1 VLTNKNSPLVKL
13 GQGVLQDDLSA
24 SFYDLDDMHI
34 LNLKIVEDIKFQIG
48 SSVKQ
53 ILNFSKSGY
62 FDNV

>member
-1 VLTNKNSPLVKL
+1 VVTNKNSPLPKL
-13 GQGVLQDDLSA
+13 GQEVLQDDLSA

-48 SSVKQ
+48 LSVKQ
-53 ILNFSKSGY
+53 ILEFFQSEY